1 MPVNNLLYN
10 ELIKFRKPAISY
22 KPINNFGSENDRV
35 SLKNIKFRFNENTSY
50 IFNKLNITFNL
61 GGFIGIKG
69 KSGSGKSTFIDILLG
84 LNKPQ
89 SGEILFNN
97 KKVNNNIKNFI
108 DQILLTSIHLFDGGH
123 YFKKYYFSRN
133 R

>member
-1 MPVNNLLYN
+1 MPVNNLYIMNLLNLENQQYHIN
-10 ELIKFRKPAISY
+10 QLIIFVR
-22 KPINNFGSENDRV
+22 NDRV

-108 DQILLTSIHLFDGGH
+108 DQYITYLNPFI
-123 YFKKYYFSRN
+123 
-133 R
+133 